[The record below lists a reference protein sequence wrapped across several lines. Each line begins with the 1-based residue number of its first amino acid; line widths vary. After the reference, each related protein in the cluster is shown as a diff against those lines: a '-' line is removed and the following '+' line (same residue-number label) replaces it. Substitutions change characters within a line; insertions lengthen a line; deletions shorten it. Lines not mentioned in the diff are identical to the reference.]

1 MVLFDIMVGHKRI
14 GKKEMTVIDKLFH
27 WVYYVMKLSMIYVV
41 LLISGFFLLGFSPAN
56 ASLMT
61 LYNKHRTAAEKY
73 TFSEAFAEFKST
85 FKLSNNVFLI
95 VAMIALGLLYTLW
108 GLSHMTPSFVV
119 YFFLI
124 MTLLAS
130 LFLASFYAVYLKLQ
144 VYYDFKLK
152 DALSLSFIAIFF
164 HWLSICKCL
173 LGTVVLLVIGRHLPL
188 VLVVFLPVFWLI
200 FTFDILE
207 PIYKQVSKQGL

>member
-1 MVLFDIMVGHKRI
+1 
-14 GKKEMTVIDKLFH
+14 MTVIDKLFH
-27 WVYYVMKLSMIYVV
+27 WVYYLMKFSMIYMV

-61 LYNKHRTAAEKY
+61 LYNRYRTDAEKY
-73 TFSEAFAEFKST
+73 TFSEAFTEYKSS
-85 FKLSNNVFLI
+85 FKLSNILFLF
-95 VAMIALGLLYTLW
+95 VAVIAIGLSYTLW
-108 GLSHMTPSFVV
+108 GLSHMQPSLLV
-119 YFFLI
+119 YFFLV
-124 MTLLAS
+124 MTFLAS

-144 VYYDFKLK
+144 VYYDFKVK
-152 DALSLSFIAIFF
+152 DAISLSFVAIFF
-164 HWLSICKCL
+164 HCLSICKWL
-173 LGTVVLLVIGRHLPL
+173 LGTVILLVIGRHLPL

>member
-85 FKLSNNVFLI
+85 FKLSNSVFLI

-108 GLSHMTPSFVV
+108 GLSHMTPSLVV

-130 LFLASFYAVYLKLQ
+130 LFLASFYAVYLQMLTRNSCFASYWK
-144 VYYDFKLK
+144 
-152 DALSLSFIAIFF
+152 ALTFSFSGLS
-164 HWLSICKCL
+164 SC
-173 LGTVVLLVIGRHLPL
+173 
-188 VLVVFLPVFWLI
+188 FLA
-200 FTFDILE
+200 DIYL
-207 PIYKQVSKQGL
+207 